1 MKRMLINATQ
11 PEELRVALVD
21 GQRMYDLDI
30 ESGSREQTKANIY
43 KGKITRIEPSLEAAF
58 VDYGSDRHGFLPLK
72 EISREYF
79 TQPPTRG
86 SRPNIKEVLKEGTE
100 VIVQVDKEERGNKGA
115 ALTTFISLA
124 GRYLVLMPNNP
135 RAGGISRRI
144 EGEERTQLKE
154 ALAGVNIP
162 KQMGIIVR
170 TAGVGRSSEELQWDF
185 EYLQT
190 LWTAI
195 TQASDEKA
203 APFLIYQESNV
214 VIRAV
219 RDYLRSDIGEVL
231 IDDPQ
236 VFEDARNFVKQVMP
250 TYESKIRLYA
260 EQTPLFNRFQI
271 ETQIETA
278 FQREVTLP
286 SGGSIVIDPTEALVS
301 IDINSARATRGG
313 DIEETAVQTNLEA
326 ADEIAR
332 QLRLRDIGGLVVIDF
347 IDMTPIKN
355 QREVENR
362 LRDALK
368 LDRARVQMGRISR
381 FGLLEMSRQRLR
393 PSLAETRG
401 VVCPRCNG
409 QGTIRD
415 TESLALSIL
424 RLIEE
429 ESGKDRTAQIRA
441 ILPVAVATY
450 LLNEKR
456 HAVHDIELRQKIRVV
471 IVPNPNMETP
481 HYEVVRLRDDHTVVA
496 TNDASYTMQPEPS
509 DEAPIEASAT
519 AQTVAPREQAAVRS
533 VAPTTPAPEAT
544 TESKPVAKTQAQPA
558 SPESI
563 GSRFV
568 GLLKGIFGSA
578 EPAAKETPAASEKET
593 SSKPK
598 RKRSN
603 ERNDR
608 NDTGRNKRRR
618 RDNDRKQRGVPKQND
633 EIITV
638 KPEPDMPPPSASE
651 EKPKR
656 RRRKRKTEQDSNE
669 TKSPEAPLN
678 ANTNASAPSE
688 EEAPRNPRRRGRRRR
703 PSDRT
708 AARSNPVETASSDL
722 ATTEAT
728 PADNVQPEQ
737 QVEAS
742 TSNIEQQ
749 KPAAHLESKI
759 ADTAAPEEEAAT
771 ETSTV
776 TPVETAETPTKA
788 STETISEAPNEVVI
802 ETAPEAAPQTET
814 SQTEEPQIEAVTETA
829 TAEPIATETASE
841 KETVE
846 IAEVA
851 ETPDATPTTE
861 AASEVVSV
869 ESEASAPEETATKES
884 TSDATEATPQPTSE
898 VVTETLTTEASGKPE
913 EATETASEEAA
924 NAATAEPATQ
934 PEETPPKPA
943 TEEAPVR
950 KRRTRRAPN
959 DPREVRKRQE
969 SN

>member
-185 EYLQT
+185 EYLKT

-195 TQASDEKA
+195 TQASNEKP

-509 DEAPIEASAT
+509 EEAPIEASAT
-519 AQTVAPREQAAVRS
+519 AQTVTPREQAAVRS

-544 TESKPVAKTQAQPA
+544 TESKPVTKTQTQPA

-568 GLLKGIFGSA
+568 GLLKGIFGST
-578 EPAAKETPAASEKET
+578 EPVAKEAPAASEKET

-618 RDNDRKQRGVPKQND
+618 RDNDRKQRGTPKQND

-638 KPEPDMPPPSASE
+638 QPEPDMPPPSASE

-656 RRRKRKTEQDSNE
+656 RRRKRKTEQDSSE

-678 ANTNASAPSE
+678 TNTKAPSE

-708 AARSNPVETASSDL
+708 AVRSNPVETASSDL
-722 ATTEAT
+722 TTTEVT
-728 PADNVQPEQ
+728 PPENVQPEQ
-737 QVEAS
+737 QVEPS
-742 TSNIEQQ
+742 ISNVEQQ
-749 KPAAHLESKI
+749 KPAANLESNM
-759 ADTAAPEEEAAT
+759 ADITAT
-771 ETSTV
+771 EETV
-776 TPVETAETPTKA
+776 TESTTATLTETTETLTEA
-788 STETISEAPNEVVI
+788 STATISETATEVVI

-814 SQTEEPQIEAVTETA
+814 SKTEEQHTETVTA
-829 TAEPIATETASE
+829 AAEPITTKAASE

-846 IAEVA
+846 VAEVA
-851 ETPDATPTTE
+851 ATPDVTTE
-861 AASEVVSV
+861 TETETVPEVVPAK
-869 ESEASAPEETATKES
+869 SEANAPEETAAEET
-884 TSDATEATPQPTSE
+884 TNDATVATPQPTSE
-898 VVTETLTTEASGKPE
+898 VVTEALTIEASKKPE
-913 EATETASEEAA
+913 EVTEIASEEAV
-924 NAATAEPATQ
+924 NVTTAEPATQ
-934 PEETPPKPA
+934 PEEAPPKPA
-943 TEEAPVR
+943 AEEAPVR